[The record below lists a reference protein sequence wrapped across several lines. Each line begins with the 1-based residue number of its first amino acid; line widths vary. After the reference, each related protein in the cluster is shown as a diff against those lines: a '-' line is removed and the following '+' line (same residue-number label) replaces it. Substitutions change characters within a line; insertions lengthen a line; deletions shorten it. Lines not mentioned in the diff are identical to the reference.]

1 MPPSATLARRAAT
14 GLLLTRAR
22 PVSAP
27 VPNVTSSA
35 LARPV
40 GTPGAPAVRR
50 AHAARLPDDLPLSF
64 TTTHEVLRPLSVAP
78 DGAVT
83 LTVGL
88 TERAFDLIGDV
99 RRVENP
105 AEPGASVPAGA
116 PLAKLHWEGFRR
128 TASDELY
135 HAVWANA
142 EGIRALS
149 LPFPSTVTR
158 VHREAAEDPY
168 RHVTPGPRGWV
179 VEVSATQSA
188 LEAAK
193 RAGAVMGEEAYAKL
207 CESEEEEE
215 DAAASRSYP

>member
-1 MPPSATLARRAAT
+1 MRRAAT

-158 VHREAAEDPY
+158 VHREAAP
-168 RHVTPGPRGWV
+168 PV
-179 VEVSATQSA
+179 VAPASPAMVAVQPLDA
-188 LEAAK
+188 RK
-193 RAGAVMGEEAYAKL
+193 RAARRA
-207 CESEEEEE
+207 S
-215 DAAASRSYP
+215 AAAVKLPRRRCRRR